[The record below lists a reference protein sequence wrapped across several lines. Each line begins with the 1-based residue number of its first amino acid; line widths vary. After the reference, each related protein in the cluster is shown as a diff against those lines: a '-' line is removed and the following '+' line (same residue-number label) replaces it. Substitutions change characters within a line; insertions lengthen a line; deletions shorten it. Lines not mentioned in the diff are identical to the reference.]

1 MLCVLV
7 KMYLFPPL
15 LLTSLNQFYV
25 KIMNMTKL
33 IDVTYVT
40 CNGGHN
46 VTQQM
51 QIFTSL
57 VDVRPDGNTCILAML
72 QKCMLMAD
80 NNLYLNN
87 SNNIYLLNLNF
98 QMINSS
104 ELSSMNPLKLIL

>member
-51 QIFTSL
+51 
-57 VDVRPDGNTCILAML
+57 
-72 QKCMLMAD
+72 
-80 NNLYLNN
+80 
-87 SNNIYLLNLNF
+87 
-98 QMINSS
+98 
-104 ELSSMNPLKLIL
+104 